1 VGQCVAG
8 HDDDSPVCA
17 TCTSNHVLQRDVCVA
32 CPGKDANSAAP
43 GGLVGATIGVLVVLF
58 VGFVLV
64 LKKPALSSADEQ
76 RIIDLLKT
84 IDTKTLFNNSASLD
98 IKGFNEALNTLRALL
113 SHVQIRQLFNKIDDD
128 NSGTISH
135 EELWKYINPKQ
146 TIEEGITAVQD
157 AKDDAS
163 DKQSKM
169 NEVGNYASQLGDA
182 SNASNPLGGMF
193 MKSKL
198 LF

>member
-1 VGQCVAG
+1 
-8 HDDDSPVCA
+8 VC
-17 TCTSNHVLQRDVCVA
+17 DP

-76 RIIDLLKT
+76 RIIDLLKST
-84 IDTKTLFNNSASLD
+84 DIKKLFNNSASLD

-157 AKDDAS
+157 TKQTIEEGVTAVQDAG

-193 MKSKL
+193 MNSKL

>member
-1 VGQCVAG
+1 M
-8 HDDDSPVCA
+8 
-17 TCTSNHVLQRDVCVA
+17 
-32 CPGKDANSAAP
+32 
-43 GGLVGATIGVLVVLF
+43 
-58 VGFVLV
+58 
-64 LKKPALSSADEQ
+64 
-76 RIIDLLKT
+76 
-84 IDTKTLFNNSASLD
+84 
-98 IKGFNEALNTLRALL
+98 
-113 SHVQIRQLFNKIDDD
+113 IDDD

-198 LF
+198 LFRW